1 MKKSV
6 KKSIKKIPREKLLD
20 IDYIKKITPRL
31 HELKTT
37 LKKVDNK
44 RVGLFA
50 NKPIRK
56 KEVIAYYLVKVYKST
71 NNYKDWT
78 YSVTLYNK
86 NNREID
92 NLLGDLCTESLQKP
106 TRDGITYWAYFSN
119 EPSVGQKENCT
130 LEFENILEETKNK
143 TLKVGD
149 FVVYPLIA
157 TSNIKKGDEI
167 VWCYG
172 ESYDRDYDTICA

>member
-1 MKKSV
+1 MKKSIKKSV
-6 KKSIKKIPREKLLD
+6 KKLTRKNLLD

-37 LKKVDNK
+37 LKKVENK

-56 KEVIAYYLVKVYKST
+56 KEIIAYYLVKVYKS
-71 NNYKDWT
+71 NNNKDWT
-78 YSVTLYNK
+78 YVVTLYDK
-86 NNREID
+86 NHREIKD
-92 NLLGDLCTESLQKP
+92 LDGDLCSESLQMP
-106 TRDGITYWAYFSN
+106 TKDGITYWAYFSN
-119 EPSVGQKENCT
+119 EPSMGQKENCT
-130 LEFENILEETKNK
+130 LKFKNILEETMNK
-143 TLKVGD
+143 KLTAGD

-157 TSNIKKGDEI
+157 TSDIKKGDEI

-172 ESYDRDYDTICA
+172 SSYERDYETICE